1 MNNIT
6 FVFQHEESSV
16 SMFEHLVKENNL
28 KPLFQQHK
36 LEDKEMEI
44 VKELILGGPKSVGNP
59 TLEPCN
65 NFLYEVSL
73 VFIYVKSLSWV
84 RFQNITKK

>member
-1 MNNIT
+1 MNFQLPVPINDIT

-28 KPLFQQHK
+28 KPLFQHHK

-44 VKELILGGPKSVGNP
+44 VKELILGGPKSVENP
-59 TLEPCN
+59 TLDPCN

-73 VFIYVKSLSWV
+73 VLIYVKSLS
-84 RFQNITKK
+84 